1 MPAPKGNKH
10 AKGNKG
16 GGRPS
21 KYKKEYAAMAERI
34 ALLGAT
40 DAELA
45 AVFNVGETTINA
57 WKKAH
62 VEFSEA
68 LKKGK
73 VFADARVAE
82 RLFNRAL
89 GYSHPEDKIF
99 NNNGEPMVVPTT
111 KHYPPDTTACIFWL
125 KNRQKD
131 QWRDKQEHELTGKD
145 SGPLEIS
152 ILPVR
157 PTHEDPGGDT

>member
-1 MPAPKGNKH
+1 MA
-10 AKGNKG
+10 
-16 GGRPS
+16 RPT
-21 KYKKEYAAMAERI
+21 KYKAEFAEQARKYC
-34 ALLGAT
+34 LLGAT
-40 DAELA
+40 DKELA
-45 AVFNVGETTINA
+45 GLFGVDEATINR
-57 WKKAH
+57 WKDAH
-62 VEFSEA
+62 QEFCKS
-68 LKKGK
+68 LKEGK
-73 VFADARVAE
+73 DEADAKVAD

-99 NNNGEPMVVPTT
+99 NNNGTPMVVPTT

-157 PTHEDPGGDT
+157 PTHEDTGADT